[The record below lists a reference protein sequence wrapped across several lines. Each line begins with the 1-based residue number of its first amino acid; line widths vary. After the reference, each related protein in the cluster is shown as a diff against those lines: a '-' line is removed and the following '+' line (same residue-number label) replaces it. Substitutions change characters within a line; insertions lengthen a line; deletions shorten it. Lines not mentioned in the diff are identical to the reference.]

1 VPVNIMIG
9 LLALLVALIAY
20 SIGTWG
26 AFRAKAVGPRQL
38 VAFWIGFAFDVVATW
53 MMAIQIG
60 RIGNDLHTY
69 LALAGMA
76 GMLIVAAL
84 GTWGYLRSNASLQTT
99 LSRLVLAP
107 WVLWVFVFVWGM
119 IERGSARMR

>member
-1 VPVNIMIG
+1 VFERMDVKQDI
-9 LLALLVALIAY
+9 
-20 SIGTWG
+20 
-26 AFRAKAVGPRQL
+26 FRKPL
-38 VAFWIGFAFDVVATW
+38 FWIGFAFDVVATW

-119 IERGSARMR
+119 VERGSARMR